1 VQTLNEGGNTST
13 KAATA
18 AECGQQNIQNII
30 IGNLSSKHNSEN
42 GRNSLEENPNNHSK
56 DDSIRSSL
64 RDQIKESHVVQ
75 ENQLK
80 TEVDTNDL
88 FGLYNP
94 HFSLIKESE
103 GTNFSEEKL
112 IEEIEV
118 DSALN
123 LKLNDQEFCDP
134 YEGKCLIISNVSKFK

>member
-1 VQTLNEGGNTST
+1 MRSSCVQTLNEGGNTSV

-18 AECGQQNIQNII
+18 AESGQQNIQNIN
-30 IGNLSSKHNSEN
+30 IGNLSSKQFSEG
-42 GRNSLEENPNNHSK
+42 GRKSLEETPNNHSK
-56 DDSIRSSL
+56 DDPIRSSF

-75 ENQLK
+75 KNQLK
-80 TEVDTNDL
+80 PEVDAIDS

-94 HFSLIKESE
+94 HFSLIKDSE
-103 GTNFSEEKL
+103 GANFSEEKL

-123 LKLNDQEFCDP
+123 LKVNEQDFCNP
-134 YEGKCLIISNVSKFK
+134 YEGKC

>member
-1 VQTLNEGGNTST
+1 VQTLNEGGNTSV

-18 AECGQQNIQNII
+18 AECGQQNIQNNI
-30 IGNLSSKHNSEN
+30 IGNLSSKHFSE
-42 GRNSLEENPNNHSK
+42 RERKLLEEKPNNHSK
-56 DDSIRSSL
+56 GDPIRSSL
-64 RDQIKESHVVQ
+64 RHQINESHVVQ

-80 TEVDTNDL
+80 SELQTNDS

-103 GTNFSEEKL
+103 GTNFSEERL

-118 DSALN
+118 DSAFNLN
-123 LKLNDQEFCDP
+123 VNEQEFCDS
-134 YEGKCLIISNVSKFK
+134 YEGKCLIISNFSKFK